1 MAIVLRK
8 MRMRAFNRVLLVFC
22 ACSGLVLSEGCRKSE
37 ESSEKVTVH
46 IGAILPMT
54 GPAGQYGKWVQQG
67 MEIGRI
73 EAKEQYPDVQID
85 ITYEDSQADPKQ
97 AVSAFHKLALGHTD
111 VVFAVTSG
119 DSLAIA
125 PLSTNYDIPVIT
137 GTLVPGITDKSPL
150 LIRNG
155 ANMATE
161 TQVMAQYLASR
172 NPKPRVAVVYVNNDV
187 GSFSQDNF
195 KRLYEAEGG
204 TVTGAEAYPPGAT
217 DFRPQLTRLAQAN
230 PDVLYFLSYSEWATI
245 EKQARELGM
254 KCDFAGATPTED
266 AKALEIA
273 GDVAN
278 GTIYTRA
285 AFDPNADDPVVKEF
299 QHRYKEKYGSMA
311 EVWAAT
317 FRDNVLLVARAASEG
332 AKMGAEL
339 INTIVSFK
347 TYHGA
352 SGETEFLANRD
363 TNKPVSIYTI
373 MQGRF
378 QPLGR

>member
-1 MAIVLRK
+1 
-8 MRMRAFNRVLLVFC
+8 
-22 ACSGLVLSEGCRKSE
+22 
-37 ESSEKVTVH
+37 
-46 IGAILPMT
+46 
-54 GPAGQYGKWVQQG
+54 

-73 EAKEQYPDVQID
+73 EVRRQYPDVQVD
-85 ITYEDSQADPKQ
+85 VTYEDSQADPKQ
-97 AVSAFHKLALGHTD
+97 AVSAFHKLALSHVD

-125 PLSTNYDIPVIT
+125 PLSTQYGIPIIT

-161 TQVMAQYLASR
+161 TQVMAQYLASQD
-172 NPKPRVAVVYVNNDV
+172 PKPKVAIIYVNNDV
-187 GSFSQDNF
+187 GNFSQDNF
-195 KRLYEAEGG
+195 RRLYEAEGG

-217 DFRPQLTRLAQAN
+217 DFRSQLTRLAQAS

-266 AKALEIA
+266 AKALGIA

-285 AFDPNADDPVVKEF
+285 AFDPNAVAPVLEEF
-299 QHRYKEKYGSMA
+299 QRQYRQKYGTTA

-317 FRDNVLLVARAASEG
+317 FRDNVLLVARAAAEG
-332 AKMGAEL
+332 AKTDAAL
-339 INTIVSFK
+339 IDKIVSFK
-347 TYHGA
+347 TYQGA

-363 TNKPVSIYTI
+363 TNKPVSIFAI
-373 MQGRF
+373 VQGKF
-378 QPLGR
+378 QPLGRRNHGN